1 MECIVLTRSRLALVL
16 LVSVPLFLVVG
27 CEDTQL
33 AQRVNPYIADV
44 PVPKG
49 FERNVKEST
58 YSSTTKARRILD
70 VYEGGADPIKV
81 RNFYKSYMPAQ
92 KWEFDDES
100 LSGSI
105 YTLNFSKGDE
115 RCTII
120 VCKRNE
126 GGLFNPTE
134 ARVKIEAKAESN

>member
-1 MECIVLTRSRLALVL
+1 MSRTGFASVL
-16 LVSVPLFLVVG
+16 LLSVSLMALTG
-27 CEDTQL
+27 CPEDAQL
-33 AQRVNPYIADV
+33 AQRTNSYIADV

-49 FERNVKEST
+49 FERAVREST
-58 YSSTTKARRILD
+58 YSSTPKARRILD

-81 RNFYKSYMPAQ
+81 RNFYKTYMPAQ

-105 YTLNFSKGDE
+105 YTLNFTKGDE
-115 RCTII
+115 HCTVI
-120 VCKRNE
+120 VAKKNE

-134 ARVKIEAKAESN
+134 IRVKIEAKTEAKSDSK

>member
-1 MECIVLTRSRLALVL
+1 LTRAGLSFKFVIC
-16 LVSVPLFLVVG
+16 VPLIAFAG
-27 CEDTQL
+27 CEDAQL
-33 AQRVNPYIADV
+33 AQRTNSYVADV

-49 FERNVKEST
+49 FERNVREST
-58 YSSTTKARRILD
+58 YSSTPKARRILD

-81 RNFYKSYMPAQ
+81 RNFYKTYMPAQ

-105 YTLNFSKGDE
+105 YTLNFTKGDE
-115 RCTII
+115 HCTII
-120 VCKRNE
+120 IGKKNE

-134 ARVKIEAKAESN
+134 ARVKIEAKVEGK

>member
-1 MECIVLTRSRLALVL
+1 MKRSGSLLPIILTAIALV
-16 LVSVPLFLVVG
+16 PFAG
-27 CEDTQL
+27 CEDAQL
-33 AQRVNPYIADV
+33 AQRTNSYIADV

-49 FERNVKEST
+49 FERAVREST
-58 YSSTTKARRILD
+58 YSSTPKARRILD

-81 RNFYKSYMPAQ
+81 RNFYKTYMPAQ

-105 YTLNFSKGDE
+105 YTLNFTKGDE
-115 RCTII
+115 HCTVII
-120 VCKRNE
+120 GKKNE

-134 ARVKIEAKAESN
+134 VRVKIEAKAESK